1 MYRELGCGTLQ
12 YILPTRYST
21 VQYNTVQCGT
31 VQCSTAQYSAVQHPA
46 VHPAHQVQYS
56 TVQYCT
62 VQHPAVHYIL
72 PPRFIFRHS
81 EQAHEAV
88 ADVAKH
94 LRMRGVS
101 TPLLVHCLSDT
112 GCMSFQ
118 GLSIGTEV
126 ALHCC

>member
-1 MYRELGCGTLQ
+1 MR
-12 YILPTRYST
+12 
-21 VQYNTVQCGT
+21 
-31 VQCSTAQYSAVQHPA
+31 HPA
-46 VHPAHQVQYS
+46 VHPPHQVQYS
-56 TVQYCT
+56 TVQCST
-62 VQHPAVHYIL
+62 LQYIL
-72 PPRFIFRHS
+72 PTRFIFRHS

-88 ADVAKH
+88 EDVAKY

-126 ALHCC
+126 ALLLMRKFSQCPEKAPTSD

>member
-1 MYRELGCGTLQ
+1 M
-12 YILPTRYST
+12 
-21 VQYNTVQCGT
+21 
-31 VQCSTAQYSAVQHPA
+31 
-46 VHPAHQVQYS
+46 QYS
-56 TVQYCT
+56 TLQ
-62 VQHPAVHYIL
+62 YIL

-126 ALHCC
+126 ALALLLMRGFHSARRRLLQVTRAIYHV

>member
-1 MYRELGCGTLQ
+1 MQYSTLQ
-12 YILPTRYST
+12 YILPTRY
-21 VQYNTVQCGT
+21 NT
-31 VQCSTAQYSAVQHPA
+31 A
-46 VHPAHQVQYS
+46 QYS
-56 TVQYCT
+56 TVQYST
-62 VQHPAVHYIL
+62 LQYIL

-126 ALHCC
+126 ALHWHCC

>member
-12 YILPTRYST
+12 YILPT
-21 VQYNTVQCGT
+21 
-31 VQCSTAQYSAVQHPA
+31 
-46 VHPAHQVQYS
+46 
-56 TVQYCT
+56 
-62 VQHPAVHYIL
+62 
-72 PPRFIFRHS
+72 RFIFRHS

-88 ADVAKH
+88 ADVAKY
-94 LRMRGVS
+94 LRGRGVS

-126 ALHCC
+126 ALLLLRGFSQCPEKAPTSD